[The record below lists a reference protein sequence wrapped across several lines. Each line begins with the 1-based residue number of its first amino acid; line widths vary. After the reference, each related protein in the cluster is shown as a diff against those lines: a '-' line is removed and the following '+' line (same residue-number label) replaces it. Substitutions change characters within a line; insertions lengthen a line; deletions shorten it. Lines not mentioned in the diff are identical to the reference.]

1 MWAIYLWSEDR
12 CLWLFVSFIFTC
24 LHLYLYLPHGRV
36 DMMIERLSLLLMVN
50 LLWIYRYFIHT
61 NTPQTH
67 HILKHHV
74 KQGYENT
81 NQYDSCVAHV
91 CINKYFY
98 KENKKQKKQGEGHKD
113 QAIWSQRSNKGDREV
128 FLTLGRSFYT
138 LSILAI

>member
-1 MWAIYLWSEDR
+1 
-12 CLWLFVSFIFTC
+12 
-24 LHLYLYLPHGRV
+24 
-36 DMMIERLSLLLMVN
+36 MIERLSLLLMVN

-91 CINKYFY
+91 CINKYIY
-98 KENKKQKKQGEGHKD
+98 KENKKQKKQGEGYKD
-113 QAIWSQRSNKGDREV
+113 QAIEARDLIKEIEK
-128 FLTLGRSFYT
+128 LTLGRSFYT